1 MSNPSFINM
10 HVFFLNNF
18 LNRILKMSPV
28 SSGEA
33 DLSELFFS
41 FLLEAERDG
50 PRRVGDDPSSSVS
63 NSSSNY
69 LIYKNKYF

>member
-1 MSNPSFINM
+1 
-10 HVFFLNNF
+10 
-18 LNRILKMSPV
+18 MSPV

-41 FLLEAERDG
+41 FLLDGRRDVV
-50 PRRVGDDPSSSVS
+50 PRFHPVGDDPSSSVS

-69 LIYKNKYF
+69 LIYKNKYFWRA